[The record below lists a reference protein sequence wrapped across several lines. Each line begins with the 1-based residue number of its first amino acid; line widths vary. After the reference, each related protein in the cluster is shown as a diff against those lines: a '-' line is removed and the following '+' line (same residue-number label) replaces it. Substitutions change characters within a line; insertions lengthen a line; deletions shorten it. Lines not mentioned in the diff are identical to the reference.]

1 MDDDYLIAKG
11 WKEGKKRGRLPG
23 AEPPI
28 LSFIEPAAERNK

>member
-23 AEPPI
+23 AEPP
-28 LSFIEPAAERNK
+28 LL